1 MPPYPT
7 DAYLT
12 GIWKKT
18 TVTQPPTVPGTLTVT
33 AGGGWQNLSTSSQTS
48 SFTVSFNMTP
58 ASVGIDAVAGL
69 SASTAASFTDLA
81 VAIRFSPAGV
91 MEARNGGSYMAAN
104 VLNYQAGVTYGVL
117 LTVNVANHTYSATV
131 TPPGGLPVV
140 IATNYAFRTEQ
151 AAVTSLANL
160 GAMAAVGSLSISAI
174 AAPTTAPSPPS
185 GLRVLPN

>member
-1 MPPYPT
+1 
-7 DAYLT
+7 
-12 GIWKKT
+12 
-18 TVTQPPTVPGTLTVT
+18 
-33 AGGGWQNLSTSSQTS
+33 
-48 SFTVSFNMTP
+48 
-58 ASVGIDAVAGL
+58 
-69 SASTAASFTDLA
+69 
-81 VAIRFSPAGV
+81 

-131 TPPGGLPVV
+131 TPPGGSPVV

-185 GLRVLPN
+185 GLKVLPN